1 MSLLSTAENT
11 HRDDEAAE
19 ECKPQD
25 YRATLLQGM
34 VAILIGSFF
43 LVLLSSLGVLG
54 SPAARCPQDFLSKN
68 AGCQTRQDVKALM
81 SFLLGA
87 LVITAS
93 FSSPGSSKV
102 VIWGSS
108 ESGFRWDLQGALTFI
123 ESCVGLI

>member
-1 MSLLSTAENT
+1 MSQSSIAEDM
-11 HRDDEAAE
+11 RLDSEAAE

-34 VAILIGSFF
+34 IAVLIGSFF
-43 LVLLSSLGVLG
+43 LVLLSSLGILG
-54 SPAARCPQDFLSKN
+54 PPAARCPQDFLSKH
-68 AGCQTRQDVKALM
+68 AGCQARQDLKALM

-93 FSSPGSSKV
+93 FASPGSSKV
-102 VIWGSS
+102 VIWGSL

>member
-1 MSLLSTAENT
+1 MSRPSITENT
-11 HRDDEAAE
+11 HHGDDATE

-43 LVLLSSLGVLG
+43 LVLLSSLGILG
-54 SPAARCPQDFLSKN
+54 PPAAQCPRDFLSEN
-68 AGCQTRQDVKALM
+68 AGCQIRQDVKALT

-93 FSSPGSSKV
+93 FASPGSSKV